1 MNLISSF
8 RFENRLII
16 SSWQEKI
23 KIILIMTRTTFA
35 DVELKCEFMLNKI
48 IELNVIIGGEDK
60 KEVPHISKN
69 KKEKKNKNKVH

>member
-1 MNLISSF
+1 
-8 RFENRLII
+8 
-16 SSWQEKI
+16 
-23 KIILIMTRTTFA
+23 MTRTTFA